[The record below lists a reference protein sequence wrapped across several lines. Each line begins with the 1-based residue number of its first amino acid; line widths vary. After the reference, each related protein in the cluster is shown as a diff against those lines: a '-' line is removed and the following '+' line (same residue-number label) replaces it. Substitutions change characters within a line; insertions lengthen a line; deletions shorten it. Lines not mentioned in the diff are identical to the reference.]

1 MHQIVIAT
9 IASLVFAA
17 PALAHV
23 TLERQEAPIGT
34 SYKAVLKVP
43 HGCGASPTLKLRV
56 RIPDGVVGV
65 KPMPKPGWQ
74 IDVVKGTYDKS
85 YAMFHNTVTEGVREI
100 AWTGRL
106 ADDNYDEFVFSA
118 YLTDDLGAGNTLYF
132 PVVQECE
139 SGIHRWI
146 EIPAAGQ
153 DARSLSSPAPRLHLV
168 GAAAKPAATFKSGD
182 LVIEAPW
189 IRATP
194 KGAQVAGGYMKITN
208 TGKEADRLVGGTLD
222 QTRRFE
228 VHQMTMVG
236 DVMQMRPLPDG
247 LIIKPGET
255 VELKPGGYHVMGL
268 ELQAPFASGQTTK
281 GTLQFEKA
289 GTVQIEYAVAPIG
302 GSPQAGSQH

>member
-1 MHQIVIAT
+1 
-9 IASLVFAA
+9 
-17 PALAHV
+17 
-23 TLERQEAPIGT
+23 
-34 SYKAVLKVP
+34 
-43 HGCGASPTLKLRV
+43 
-56 RIPDGVVGV
+56 
-65 KPMPKPGWQ
+65 
-74 IDVVKGTYDKS
+74 
-85 YAMFHNTVTEGVREI
+85 
-100 AWTGRL
+100 
-106 ADDNYDEFVFSA
+106 
-118 YLTDDLGAGNTLYF
+118 
-132 PVVQECE
+132 
-139 SGIHRWI
+139 
-146 EIPAAGQ
+146 
-153 DARSLSSPAPRLHLV
+153 
-168 GAAAKPAATFKSGD
+168 
-182 LVIEAPW
+182 
-189 IRATP
+189 
-194 KGAQVAGGYMKITN
+194 MKITN